1 MGAQRYSQLTGSKNQ
16 PKSHTAESSCPW
28 DFHEASRCSEPRC
41 RCTPLS
47 RGCLCPALC
56 CLGAESFSSLSS
68 VSAGGGTAPRPT
80 APPLPGPHAVG
91 HRDCPPVWDTR
102 GSMLRSWR
110 RRRGEPAQEDSRLS
124 PPPVNHTEEKLEARA
139 SQESVRSDTSLVI
152 CLSRT
157 PFLKSPQYA
166 GPSSGNKKAS
176 CLPRSQSQGQGVR
189 STEGPASSP
198 ARDRDLRLLTGHP
211 AERLLLSNTDVRP

>member
-1 MGAQRYSQLTGSKNQ
+1 MGVPG
-16 PKSHTAESSCPW
+16 
-28 DFHEASRCSEPRC
+28 
-41 RCTPLS
+41 
-47 RGCLCPALC
+47 ALP
-56 CLGAESFSSLSS
+56 
-68 VSAGGGTAPRPT
+68 PRPT

-91 HRDCPPVWDTR
+91 RRDCPPVWDTR

-110 RRRGEPAQEDSRLS
+110 RRRGEPAQDDRVDSRLS
-124 PPPVNHTEEKLEARA
+124 PPPVNHTKEKLEAQA
-139 SQESVRSDTSLVI
+139 SQESVRSDRSLVI

-198 ARDRDLRLLTGHP
+198 ARDRDLRFLTGHP